1 MRYFTTVLAIL
12 LISLFAIPS
21 SAVIKKADLQKRNV
35 LTEEAELLSQVDT
48 ISLYLSSD
56 RIVFAPR
63 LTKAGVIEVETTVLS
78 RDLTANVGRL
88 KSYVER
94 IVDTFVSVLKERL
107 PVYAP
112 AVAKSFDS
120 EKDIVFIVNAGVER
134 RSVGCLKG
142 GVWQD
147 LVAAQVVT
155 AESPPAIVELND
167 IRAEEADAGAESAG
181 RKGCGCPARR

>member
-1 MRYFTTVLAIL
+1 MRHLTAALAVLI
-12 LISLFAIPS
+12 ISSFAVPS
-21 SAVIKKADLQKRNV
+21 FAVIKRADLQKRNV

-88 KSYVER
+88 KNYVER

-112 AVAKSFDS
+112 AVAKSFDYT
-120 EKDIVFIVNAGVER
+120 KDIVFIVNSGVER
-134 RSVGCLKG
+134 RQVGFLRG

-147 LVAAQVVT
+147 YATAQVVA